1 MCVCVMRE
9 REVYVS
15 VSLVV
20 TSGYVLCNPMK
31 SASMIVLFLG
41 SYAVVL
47 STKSAE
53 ISYPMVCGVATDCE

>member
-1 MCVCVMRE
+1 MFGFCMG
-9 REVYVS
+9 VYVYGFICGGGFG
-15 VSLVV
+15 
-20 TSGYVLCNPMK
+20 SGYVLCIPMK